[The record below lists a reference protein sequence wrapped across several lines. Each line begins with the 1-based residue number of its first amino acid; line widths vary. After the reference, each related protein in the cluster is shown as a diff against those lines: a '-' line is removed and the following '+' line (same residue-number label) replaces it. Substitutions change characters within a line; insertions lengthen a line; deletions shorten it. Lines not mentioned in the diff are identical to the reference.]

1 VRRLR
6 FLLHCDLLFLLWYNR
21 LNPMRLTIRQIEI
34 HLVRALARRIRLRH
48 GLPTIRL
55 HKPRAP
61 SCQHGFTLVELVMV
75 MIIVG
80 ILAVFAAP
88 RFFDADIF
96 KSRGFADQ
104 VQASL
109 RYAQKIAIAQRRNVC
124 VAMTAGGITLTIASA
139 SGAASACDTNLISP
153 TGESPYKISTP
164 SAAIT
169 LSPVQTFIFNA
180 LGKPFD
186 TLGNPS
192 VAQKTITISGATNP
206 IIVEAETGYVHQ

>member
-1 VRRLR
+1 MMSLITRQSEATKQGDGNSFGAGARGCLPGLR
-6 FLLHCDLLFLLWYNR
+6 NQR
-21 LNPMRLTIRQIEI
+21 
-34 HLVRALARRIRLRH
+34 
-48 GLPTIRL
+48 
-55 HKPRAP
+55 
-61 SCQHGFTLVELVMV
+61 GFTLVELVMV
-75 MIIVG
+75 MIIAG

-109 RYAQKIAIAQRRNVC
+109 RYAQKVAIAQRRNVC
-124 VAMTAGGITLTIASA
+124 VAMTAGGITLNIASA

-153 TGESPYKISTP
+153 AGEPSYKINTP
-164 SAAIT
+164 SASIT
-169 LSPVQTFIFNA
+169 LSPAQTFIFNA

-192 VAQKTITISGATNP
+192 VARKNITISGAVSP

>member
-1 VRRLR
+1 MSLI
-6 FLLHCDLLFLLWYNR
+6 
-21 LNPMRLTIRQIEI
+21 TRQSE
-34 HLVRALARRIRLRH
+34 ATKQGDGNSFGTSARGCPP
-48 GLPTIRL
+48 GLCNQR
-55 HKPRAP
+55 
-61 SCQHGFTLVELVMV
+61 GFTLVELVMV

-88 RFFDADIF
+88 RFLDADIF

-109 RYAQKIAIAQRRNVC
+109 RYAQKVAIAQRRNVC
-124 VAMTAGGITLTIASA
+124 VELTANDITLKIASVG
-139 SGAASACDTNLISP
+139 GAASACDTNLISP
-153 TGESPYKISTP
+153 TGESPYKINTP

-169 LSPVQTFIFNA
+169 LAPVQTFIFSA

-186 TLGNPS
+186 ILGNPS
-192 VAQKTITISGATNP
+192 VAQKNIAIVGATNP

>member
-1 VRRLR
+1 MSLITRQSEATKQGDGNSFGAGARGCPPGLR
-6 FLLHCDLLFLLWYNR
+6 N
-21 LNPMRLTIRQIEI
+21 
-34 HLVRALARRIRLRH
+34 
-48 GLPTIRL
+48 
-55 HKPRAP
+55 
-61 SCQHGFTLVELVMV
+61 QHGFTLVELVMV

-109 RYAQKIAIAQRRNVC
+109 RYAQKVAIAQRRNVC
-124 VAMTAGGITLTIASA
+124 VAMTAGDITLTIASA

-153 TGESPYKISTP
+153 TGESPYKINTP
-164 SAAIT
+164 SASIT

-192 VAQKTITISGATNP
+192 VAQKTIAISGAASP
-206 IIVEAETGYVHQ
+206 IIVEAETGYVHSP